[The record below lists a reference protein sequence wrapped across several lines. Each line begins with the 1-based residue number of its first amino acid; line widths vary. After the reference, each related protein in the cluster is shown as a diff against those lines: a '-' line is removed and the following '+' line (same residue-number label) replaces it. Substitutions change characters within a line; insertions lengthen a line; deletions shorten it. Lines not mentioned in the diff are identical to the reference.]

1 MIRRVPGRNYQ
12 GGGADSPE
20 RTPEPKPSVFGVPF
34 DPSRG
39 TAPPRNLAIPAR
51 PRHLLHVIR
60 STGNVCCSS
69 CGRPAPEPRKGLCFG
84 CYMRSRR
91 GHETGLACECCG
103 VTDRRV
109 LRRHALDELRTLCA
123 NCSAVAGRRA
133 LSLDELRCEVF
144 PPGDRRGPGRR
155 TGDRRAP
162 VDRRQRV
169 EVEHLLSDADRRG
182 SGRRTGDRLDAA
194 AE

>member
-1 MIRRVPGRNYQ
+1 MLHSHWLAQLPCVAEQFLLLPMVHSLASLVLWQ
-12 GGGADSPE
+12 WLL
-20 RTPEPKPSVFGVPF
+20 VFHFFPL
-34 DPSRG
+34 
-39 TAPPRNLAIPAR
+39 LAY
-51 PRHLLHVIR
+51 
-60 STGNVCCSS
+60 
-69 CGRPAPEPRKGLCFG
+69 RPAPEPRKGLCFG

-91 GHETGLACECCG
+91 GHETGPACECCG